1 MKRLLTGVLVVC
13 MLMTCLFLLPDEAQ
27 AAAYYDNTQTEPA
40 YVAQNTTTG
49 AMYADVTT
57 ALTQAQAGQTV
68 VLLTDATADMVSVY
82 EDICL
87 DLAGRCLTVKYF
99 SCFGDTVDTSANNAG
114 LLVADHL
121 MFTKDNDQ
129 LPVGTE
135 EGYRFVEVERID
147 SATLNNGSK
156 YAFQLVF
163 EEAAHA
169 WLAKGYETSGVR
181 VLVNVSWN
189 RNGNSGIQRFVYSD
203 ELVKGFVSSYANG
216 EYGKMFTL
224 TLQNS
229 GDFQDLSFDVCVES
243 FTGVSVAASDEDEL
257 PVSGN
262 VVTKDTTITNEQGS
276 AMVPAGTLLVE
287 DAKKLVLTTTKMEE
301 TTSDVELGEN
311 EAMLSMD
318 VHVVGVSEENTKPI
332 LVTLNEVTLEGLNEG
347 NIALYHVE
355 NGVTNKMTRVYSIE
369 EVDEHNEFYYD
380 IPTGTI
386 TMALMSFSE
395 VAVVADEINAWNGKI
410 ADSIPVTEDGV
421 YEIFNADQLAKFG
434 QMVDG
439 GNTFEGKTVRMMLS
453 VNLGYDASK
462 GDNNLLFNP
471 IGYGYEFKDG
481 QVFKG
486 TFDGNGNTVYNMY
499 MNGWDLEA
507 AEGKDYTYSM
517 AGAGLFASVVDATIK
532 NLTVDG
538 AYIKMECV
546 DMGVV
551 VGYAN
556 GNCTFENLVVKN
568 SKIANYQRA
577 TGGAIGEVANGHHIL
592 KNVDVETTTYVS
604 SLWGDF
610 DASLGG
616 IIGGKWG
623 HNYTDDAGE
632 NGYKVSV
639 YMEKC
644 DVAAQINAYNDVT
657 SAYQW
662 YSYRRCGMLIG
673 NTEESKTENGR
684 TEATAPFLTTKECTV
699 QYGDWATY
707 HYCEFTN
714 TDSLDARYPWVRV
727 EGSEFNGAYSNPRYG
742 NPAFGA
748 NKVDDDNHTE
758 YHTTGDGHNTEIV
771 FNQLYGGGQGCYGGN
786 SHVNNGVTVIGNT
799 ENQTKFE
806 SKDVSVVKTGTSVKL
821 GDLFKGV
828 EGANIQ
834 SAYVYAFVSPV
845 DDKTTARGTQ
855 VVPTADGKWE
865 DLTITFSGAGNVTVT
880 ISDYYYCN
888 PTTID
893 LVVKDYKYTITY
905 INDGKQLDIV
915 YVADNSIAHSTEN
928 VEAANQAVVD
938 MGSGYAFSHWM
949 NAGSTRVDSIDA
961 GNTENVTLY
970 PSFVGIYSATFVEQD
985 GTVIAWCTYTQND
998 TTDVETLASNTRPK
1012 NQTEE
1017 FVFEKWQ
1024 VQVRNDN
1031 GTVTKTDFD
1040 SYKFRDNKDITIYPI
1055 YTYNG
1060 SVSLNPIDTNGD
1072 GEVDA
1077 YEVTGYSNGTGSAI
1091 VEIPDKVN
1099 GLEIVQISANAF
1111 SSYEHIHAIVI
1122 PKTIGTTG
1130 DNVLATDWGF
1140 LDSGETVTIYYQGS
1154 YQDWLTNEPNFGAGW
1169 DDGLGTSSRV
1179 FFVDENG
1186 KVDVS
1191 QGYLQFSRGLF
1202 ASHGSWSAQKTIT
1215 SEIKQE
1221 YDCVCDCKDLCK
1233 GQLDRPDRKFWTDVV
1248 VG

>member
-1 MKRLLTGVLVVC
+1 MKRLLTGALVVC

-27 AAAYYDNTQTEPA
+27 AVAYYDNTQTETA

-87 DLAGRCLTVKYF
+87 DLAGKCLTVKYF

-135 EGYRFVEVERID
+135 EGYRFAEVERID

-156 YAFQLVF
+156 YAFQIAF

-287 DAKKLVLTTTKMEE
+287 DAKKLVLTTTKMDE

-332 LVTLNEVTLEGLNEG
+332 LVTLNEVALEGLNEG

-355 NGVTNKMTRVYSIE
+355 NGVTNKMTRVYYIE

-395 VAVVADEINAWNGKI
+395 VAVVADEINAWNGVVNTDWYNDTQI
-410 ADSIPVTEDGV
+410 TF
-421 YEIFNADQLAKFG
+421 EIFNADQLAG
-434 QMVDG
+434 LGRLVDE
-439 GNTFEGKTVRMMLS
+439 GNTFAGKTVRLMLNVKLS
-453 VNLGYDASK
+453 DGTHAEGTKSFDPIGFGYDV
-462 GDNNLLFNP
+462 
-471 IGYGYEFKDG
+471 
-481 QVFKG
+481 VFSG
-486 TFDGNGNTVYNMY
+486 TFDGNGNTIFDLYQ
-499 MNGWDLEA
+499 NGWDL
-507 AEGKDYTYSM
+507 GYSY
-517 AGAGLFASVVDATIK
+517 GTQGGGLFASVVDATIK
-532 NLTVDG
+532 NLTMDN
-538 AYIKMECV
+538 AYIVMECV
-546 DMGVV
+546 DMGTV
-551 VGYAN
+551 VGYAYGTCN
-556 GNCTFENLVVKN
+556 FSNIIVSN
-568 SKIANYQRA
+568 STVANYNRY
-577 TGGAIGEVANGHHIL
+577 TGGVVGEVNGTHVFD
-592 KNVDVETTTYVS
+592 NVDVDAGTTLS
-604 SLWGDF
+604 ALWGTF
-610 DASLGG
+610 DPSIGG

-623 HNYTDDAGE
+623 NATVTMK
-632 NGYKVSV
+632 N
-639 YMEKC
+639 C
-644 DVAAQINAYNDVT
+644 DVACKLDVYNDVT
-657 SAYQW
+657 SAYRW

-673 NTEESKTENGR
+673 NTEESVTDDNGR
-684 TEATAPFLTTKECTV
+684 TEASASFLTTENCTV
-699 QYGDWATY
+699 QYGNWANY
-707 HYCEFTN
+707 NYCEFTN
-714 TDSLDARYPWVRV
+714 ENYPFVRV
-727 EGSEFNGAYSNPRYG
+727 EEGLFNGAYSNARYG
-742 NPAFGA
+742 NPIGADGVTKVTAENHSAASHKQGEACTLPIAFR
-748 NKVDDDNHTE
+748 
-758 YHTTGDGHNTEIV
+758 
-771 FNQLYGGGQGCYGGN
+771 QLYGGGQGCYGGN
-786 SHVNNGVTVIGNT
+786 GHIGQGVT
-799 ENQTKFE
+799 ENNAPAVAEKFK
-806 SKDVSVVKTGTSVKL
+806 SKDVKVVKSGTSITL
-821 GDLFKGV
+821 GELFEASGV
-828 EGANIQ
+828 GADIQ
-834 SAYVYAFVSPV
+834 DFYVQAYVSPAAENI
-845 DDKTTARGTQ
+845 TARGT
-855 VVPTADGKWE
+855 VTRNTSDWTN
-865 DLTITFSGAGNVTVT
+865 TILSFTGEGMVKITVN
-880 ISDYYYCN
+880 DYYYCE
-888 PTTID
+888 PTVIT
-893 LVVKDYKYTITY
+893 LEVKNYKYTITY
-905 INDGKQLDIV
+905 INNGVQLGDIV
-915 YVADNSIAHSTEN
+915 YVTDNTKAYSTAN
-928 VEAANQAVVD
+928 DAAAKMAVD
-938 MGSGYAFSHWM
+938 AMGSGYAFSHWM

-985 GTVIAWCTYTQND
+985 GTVIDWCTYTQND
-998 TTDVETLASNTRPK
+998 TADVKALASNTRPK
-1012 NQTEE
+1012 NETEE

-1077 YEVTGYSNGTGSAI
+1077 YEVTGYSNGTGSTI

-1111 SSYEHIHAIVI
+1111 SSYEQIHAIVI

-1130 DNVLATDWGF
+1130 DNVLATDWGLF
-1140 LDSGETVTIYYQGS
+1140 DSGETVTIYYQGS
-1154 YQDWLTNEPNFGAGW
+1154 YQDWVANEPNFGAGW

-1191 QGYLQFSRGLF
+1191 QGYLQFSRGMF

-1221 YDCVCDCKDLCK
+1221 YDCVCDCDDLCK